1 MSFPDRLKKA
11 RGATSQKEFSEMV
24 GVHNSTFSRWERGEQ
39 YPSQPDICKILQIR
53 PLISPAW
60 LVTGEGPMERSADP
74 PPSKSDSPI
83 KLSILKDV
91 IEAVE
96 EHLDDRDLE
105 LVPDKKAEL
114 ISILYEMVI
123 EKDEQKVDKAAVL
136 RLVKLAA

>member
-1 MSFPDRLKKA
+1 
-11 RGATSQKEFSEMV
+11 
-24 GVHNSTFSRWERGEQ
+24 
-39 YPSQPDICKILQIR
+39 
-53 PLISPAW
+53 
-60 LVTGEGPMERSADP
+60 
-74 PPSKSDSPI
+74 
-83 KLSILKDV
+83 V